1 MILSG
6 KEMQLLEGMIGKKA
20 ERILVP
26 LPADSAA
33 KPVEIVVVFSRDSGL
48 LIDSC
53 YRAQK
58 PIETPAHYPQLR
70 VRLIQDIPN
79 YINGSSIDLSSRDS
93 GLLIDSCYRAQK
105 PIETPAH
112 YPQLRV
118 RLIQDIPNYINGS
131 SIDLSEEGEIVR
143 AIEVISEDV
152 QTSEDTASYTKSIR
166 IEFTGAREVTISRET
181 FRSPCLAVYE
191 KEPLRLRDGETT
203 ARITSHIQRL

>member
-20 ERILVP
+20 ERILVS

-33 KPVEIVVVFSRDSGL
+33 KPVEIVVVF
-48 LIDSC
+48 
-53 YRAQK
+53 
-58 PIETPAHYPQLR
+58 
-70 VRLIQDIPN
+70 
-79 YINGSSIDLSSRDS
+79 SRDS

-191 KEPLRLRDGETT
+191 KEPLRLLDGETT